1 VMTAAMPMMIPSM
14 VRNARILLAKIAPN
28 ATRRI
33 SKKSMA
39 ASSAPARP
47 GEGTA
52 VPLPQPVE
60 ELLLLLL
67 QARDR
72 DQDDLLAG
80 LEPVDD
86 FRVIPIVESEDHG
99 PWFGAGGRP
108 YEDDAGPDVA
118 GPGRTEPAARSAAGP
133 AAHAGPAPGP
143 AAGPAARP
151 GPAGPPACGPGTAR
165 AALPCVAL
173 GRLGVAALGLARIAG
188 LGPAAALERATHRV
202 LAEPEDR
209 AGRHGV
215 AHRDDRG
222 VRDGDRV
229 VAARDLDADLGVHP
243 RLQQAFAVVEPDQD
257 GEHRD
262 VLFDDGLRLDLEDFA
277 GEDPAGE
284 RLDGDLCGE

>member
-133 AAHAGPAPGP
+133 AAHAGPA
-143 AAGPAARP
+143 
-151 GPAGPPACGPGTAR
+151 GPPACGPGTAR

-188 LGPAAALERATHRV
+188 LGPAAALERATHPV
-202 LAEPEDR
+202 LAAPEGR
-209 AGRHGV
+209 AGRH
-215 AHRDDRG
+215 
-222 VRDGDRV
+222 
-229 VAARDLDADLGVHP
+229 
-243 RLQQAFAVVEPDQD
+243 
-257 GEHRD
+257 
-262 VLFDDGLRLDLEDFA
+262 
-277 GEDPAGE
+277 
-284 RLDGDLCGE
+284 

>member
-1 VMTAAMPMMIPSM
+1 
-14 VRNARILLAKIAPN
+14 
-28 ATRRI
+28 
-33 SKKSMA
+33 
-39 ASSAPARP
+39 
-47 GEGTA
+47 
-52 VPLPQPVE
+52 
-60 ELLLLLL
+60 
-67 QARDR
+67 
-72 DQDDLLAG
+72 
-80 LEPVDD
+80 EPVDD

-118 GPGRTEPAARSAAGP
+118 GPGRTEPAARSGAGP
-133 AAHAGPAPGP
+133 AAHAGPA
-143 AAGPAARP
+143 
-151 GPAGPPACGPGTAR
+151 GPPARGPGTAR

-243 RLQQAFAVVEPDQD
+243 RL
-257 GEHRD
+257 
-262 VLFDDGLRLDLEDFA
+262 
-277 GEDPAGE
+277 
-284 RLDGDLCGE
+284 